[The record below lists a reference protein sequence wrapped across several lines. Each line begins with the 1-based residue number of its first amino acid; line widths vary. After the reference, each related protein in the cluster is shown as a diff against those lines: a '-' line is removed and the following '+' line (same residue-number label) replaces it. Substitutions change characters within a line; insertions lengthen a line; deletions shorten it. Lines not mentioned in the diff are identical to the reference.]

1 MHAMRFA
8 ALSALT
14 TTLICSCGPGS
25 VVVNTEDGAATA
37 RSSAPTAVT
46 TTRPSNEHLVNAF
59 DYASEVDGITGY
71 YFTSPSGRWEC
82 AVLPRTRAGCQSAQ
96 APTSA
101 LPVSGAPDEVPGPDG
116 EPAAPNSVVV
126 ERDAG
131 PRFATLSPPQ
141 FGLDPGPAVVLP
153 FNRILAVAGF
163 RCNVQESSGISCMSE
178 LSGEGFTFS
187 AEDYTTAYTDV
198 PADAP

>member
-1 MHAMRFA
+1 M
-8 ALSALT
+8 
-14 TTLICSCGPGS
+14 TTLICSCAPGS
-25 VVVNTEDGAATA
+25 VVVNTDDGAPTA
-37 RSSAPTAVT
+37 SSAPPPAAT
-46 TTRPSNEHLVNAF
+46 TTRPSNAHLVNAF
-59 DYASEVDGITGY
+59 DYASEVDGSTGY

-101 LPVSGAPDEVPGPDG
+101 LPISGAPDEVPGPDG
-116 EPAAPNSVVV
+116 DPAAPNILVVDRTDDPQFSAV
-126 ERDAG
+126 SA
-131 PRFATLSPPQ
+131 PQ

-163 RCNVQESSGISCMSE
+163 RCNVQESSGISCLSE
-178 LSGEGFTFS
+178 LSGKGFTFS
-187 AEDYTTAYTDV
+187 ADGYTMTYTDV